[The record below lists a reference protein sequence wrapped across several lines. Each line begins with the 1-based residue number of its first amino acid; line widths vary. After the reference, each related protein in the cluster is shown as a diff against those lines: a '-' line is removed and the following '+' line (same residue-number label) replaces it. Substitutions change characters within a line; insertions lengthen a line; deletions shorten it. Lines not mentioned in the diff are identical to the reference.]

1 MGDNTALVVVVGFV
15 AVLILVAVTLL
26 AVGLFV
32 IYKYRLPLRGI
43 AAMVAS
49 FAYLIS
55 PVDAVPEA
63 AFGPFGMIDDAGV
76 ITIVAFY
83 VFHLIKARRTNMPLR
98 QAAGIAF
105 RETTREGLNRRRSND
120 VDRRDRD
127 VRQ

>member
-1 MGDNTALVVVVGFV
+1 MSAELGASAQASEV
-15 AVLILVAVTLL
+15 
-26 AVGLFV
+26 
-32 IYKYRLPLRGI
+32 

-63 AFGPFGMIDDAGV
+63 ALGPLGMVDDAGV

-83 VFHLIKARRTNMPLR
+83 VFHLIKARRTNMPIR

-105 RETTREGLNRRRSND
+105 RETARGEMKRRRQISPAKP
-120 VDRRDRD
+120 DRD